1 MKEVRLHGRGGQG
14 VVMAAHILGTAFV
27 ACGKYASSFPM
38 FGVERRGSPV
48 ASFIRFGN
56 EPVREK
62 CKIYNPDC
70 LIIFN
75 STALKVSEIFNGL
88 KPRSIL
94 VRNLASNA
102 SAVGNFYENFAVIA
116 TVDATKIALEEIGVA
131 VCNTCMLGAFAH
143 ATDWISL
150 DALVDVLGDF
160 FSGKRLKSNIRS
172 CTRGFEEVKILKIS
186 EVSKGLGK
194 YDIE

>member
-27 ACGKYASSFPM
+27 ANGKYASSFPM

-48 ASFIRFGN
+48 ASFIRFGDK
-56 EPVREK
+56 PVREK

-70 LIIFN
+70 LIILD
-75 STALKVSEIFNGL
+75 STALKVSENYEGL

-94 VRNLASNA
+94 VRNLATNA
-102 SAVGNFYENFAVIA
+102 RPVEGFYENFKVIA
-116 TVDATKIALEEIGVA
+116 TIDATKIALEEIGVA

-150 DALVDVLGDF
+150 ESIVEVLGGF

-172 CTRGFEEVKILKIS
+172 CTRGFEEAELLKVS